1 MPAAFRLDGVDIGNE
16 AVQLQCHSEDFGVV
30 RVVMGLDGEVEVE
43 VGLGIGPEQ
52 DEIVTERNVSVASNA
67 VLSCSLGRRW
77 WCSLQ
82 KRKV

>member
-1 MPAAFRLDGVDIGNE
+1 
-16 AVQLQCHSEDFGVV
+16 
-30 RVVMGLDGEVEVE
+30 MGLDGEVEVE

-52 DEIVTERNVSVASNA
+52 DEIVMERNVSVASDA